1 MATTLQQQIEALE
14 AKTVRV
20 EQELQ
25 EAAENEKAVLQQR
38 LAALEQRLAALQ
50 QRLAA
55 LEQKSLLLMQQ
66 QAGAAGWHTAAREL
80 TSKCSWAACQA
91 CTNPSRAYLHVPC
104 HNRDGP
110 ARLSA

>member
-38 LAALEQRLAALQ
+38 LAALEQTR
-50 QRLAA
+50 AA

>member
-14 AKTVRV
+14 AKIVRV

-25 EAAENEKAVLQQR
+25 EAAENEKA
-38 LAALEQRLAALQ
+38 ALQ
-50 QRLAA
+50 QTRAA

-91 CTNPSRAYLHVPC
+91 CTNLQELSACALPQQ
-104 HNRDGP
+104 DGP
-110 ARLSA
+110 AGLSA